1 MMVTCTDTEVRS
13 GQPSRAEAAPLW
25 PRTFSL
31 LLYSDLRVVKTGGQP
46 LLKFIL
52 RYLSRHS
59 LNFSPGQ
66 KEDHLGLGSR
76 RRAHQTSEEGNGPH
90 LRGS

>member
-1 MMVTCTDTEVRS
+1 MGS
-13 GQPSRAEAAPLW
+13 AGPGQAGATREA
-25 PRTFSL
+25 RTFSL

-66 KEDHLGLGSR
+66 KEDRSGLGPR
-76 RRAHQTSEEGNGPH
+76 RRAGQRLL
-90 LRGS
+90 LRRVTGLT